1 MFYQHPG
8 GCSTGSE
15 ALRNT
20 VLFSPTAF
28 IRLVHPSHHH
38 HHHHH
43 QYEVQMKHTHD
54 KVAQLT
60 SPFLMRRTCRSSN
73 PIARSTVSQF
83 CHAQVFIIHDNDHK
97 NSDDENFY
105 PGVESRY
112 ACWFTWSSWPASRQQ
127 VPSWL
132 PLSLLLS
139 PCCHLYIYLC
149 RPHSNSTFFCSP
161 AKTKDIKEQ
170 LVLEVIFYQLR
181 QQQFSIQINTLT
193 TIRSTLCSNSI

>member
-1 MFYQHPG
+1 MFYQHTG

-28 IRLVHPSHHH
+28 IRLVHPS

-83 CHAQVFIIHDNDHK
+83 CHAQVFIIDDNDHK

-132 PLSLLLS
+132 PLLFFFPLVVIFIS
-139 PCCHLYIYLC
+139 IFVA
-149 RPHSNSTFFCSP
+149 RAQIQRFFCSP